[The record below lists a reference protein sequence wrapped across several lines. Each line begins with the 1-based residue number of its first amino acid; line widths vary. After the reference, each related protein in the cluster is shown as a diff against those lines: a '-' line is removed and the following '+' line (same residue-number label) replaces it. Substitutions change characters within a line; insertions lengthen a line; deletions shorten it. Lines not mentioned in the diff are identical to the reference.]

1 MTEAMTNRLPVITAS
16 CSLDADGVRAQVE
29 RYARLAASATRIHR
43 REDVIVIGLRGDGDA
58 RLIEELIAT
67 ENECCPFYR
76 FDFRPE
82 LERLT
87 IGVDSPEHR
96 PALDAIAAALGA
108 GHNR

>member
-1 MTEAMTNRLPVITAS
+1 MTDRLPVLPAS
-16 CSLDADGVRAQVE
+16 CALGVDGARVQGA
-29 RYARLAASATRIHR
+29 RYARVAASATRIDPR
-43 REDVIVIGLRGDGDA
+43 TDLIVIGLGDA
-58 RLIEELIAT
+58 ADTRLIEELIAT

>member
-1 MTEAMTNRLPVITAS
+1 MTLSRIDTDGGVWVAYRVSSE
-16 CSLDADGVRAQVE
+16 DALWRACMERAATSQLFLVRVQ
-29 RYARLAASATRIHR
+29 
-43 REDVIVIGLRGDGDA
+43 GLYGRGGA
-58 RLIEELIAT
+58 NFSSKLRELIAT

>member
-1 MTEAMTNRLPVITAS
+1 MTNRLPVVPAA
-16 CSLDADGVRAQVE
+16 CALDADGMRAQGA
-29 RYARLAASATRIHR
+29 RYAQLAASATRIDHR
-43 REDVIVIGLRGDGDA
+43 GDVIVIGLGGDGDA

-76 FDFRPE
+76 FDFRPD

-87 IGVDSPEHR
+87 IGVETPEQR

-108 GHNR
+108 GHNP